1 MRDFSKVSPLVWRDK
16 RFRSL
21 ASSDAKL
28 AMLYFV
34 TCEHQNSAGCYRLPD
49 GYAASDLAWD
59 APRYEKAR
67 GAVIDAGLI
76 IFDPE
81 TSELFIADWFETNP
95 AMNPKHA
102 QAVERRISTI
112 DSDVI
117 REAAEED
124 FLKSEEIRAS
134 RPSKPEKHALHAVG
148 SRLAE
153 TSYLNRR
160 GQ

>member
-1 MRDFSKVSPLVWRDK
+1 M
-16 RFRSL
+16 
-21 ASSDAKL
+21 

-49 GYAASDLAWD
+49 GYAASDLGWD
-59 APRYEKAR
+59 AGRYEKAR
-67 GAVIDAGLI
+67 AAVVDAGLI
-76 IFDPE
+76 VFDIE
-81 TSELFIADWFETNP
+81 TSEIFITGWFETNP

-102 QAVERRISTI
+102 QAVERRISALE
-112 DSDVI
+112 SDVI
-117 REAAEED
+117 REVAEED

-134 RPSKPEKHALHAVG
+134 RPPKPEKPQLHAVG

-153 TSYLNRR
+153 SSYLNRR